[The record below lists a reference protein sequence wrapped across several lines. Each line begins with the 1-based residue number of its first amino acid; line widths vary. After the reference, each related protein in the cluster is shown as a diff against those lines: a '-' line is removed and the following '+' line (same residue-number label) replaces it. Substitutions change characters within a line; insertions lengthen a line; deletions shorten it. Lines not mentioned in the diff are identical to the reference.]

1 MYREMAPSPR
11 LADSVECFW
20 TMPRSNGHRVMPDGC
35 ADILFSHE
43 GKVNVVGAM
52 TRYLDVENTGPF
64 FGVRF
69 RPGCWAGQ
77 FGMPA
82 DRLTDEIKPLDSFWG
97 WRGKDLAD
105 RLGSAESDSERVR
118 ILETI
123 LTPPGETRPIQRA
136 IRWMEERRGC
146 VSLDH
151 VADQCGLSVRQF
163 RRVCL
168 AETGLSPKFLARVL
182 RFRYALS
189 RLPHGA
195 GADLALDCGY
205 YDQAHLINEFREF
218 AGRTPA
224 SMLTEFSIIEATRV
238 A

>member
-1 MYREMAPSPR
+1 
-11 LADSVECFW
+11 
-20 TMPRSNGHRVMPDGC
+20 MPDGC
-35 ADILFSHE
+35 ADILFSSE
-43 GKVNVVGAM
+43 GEANVVGAM
-52 TRYLDVENTGPF
+52 TRYLDVENAGPF

-69 RPGCWAGQ
+69 RPGGWAGQ
-77 FGMPA
+77 FGVPG
-82 DRLTDEIKPLDSFWG
+82 DRITDAIQPLDSLWG
-97 WRGKDLAD
+97 SRGKELAE
-105 RLGSAESDSERVR
+105 RLASADSDGGRVR

-123 LTPPGETRPIQRA
+123 LTPHGETRPIQRA

-146 VSLDH
+146 VSLDDM
-151 VADQCGLSVRQF
+151 ADQCGLSVRQF

-182 RFRYALS
+182 RFRHALS

-205 YDQAHLINEFREF
+205 YDQAHLINEFRELS
-218 AGRTPA
+218 GRTPA
-224 SMLTEFSIIEATRV
+224 SLVAEFSNRQATLV